1 MSQIQR
7 TPLADQATE
16 LLMNRIRAGEWGLGA
31 KLPGEMTLALQLGV
45 GRSTVREAI
54 RQLAGRGVLSSR
66 QGAGVFVTAL
76 EVPES
81 WRTVVSRADIISV
94 IDARLAIETA
104 SASLAAEKRSEADI
118 AAIKAALEYRKLE
131 SKIIDN
137 YVDADMAFH
146 RAIIVATK
154 NPILLDLF
162 DGLTARLREAM
173 VAMLKIVG
181 NSGSEEDHDIHA
193 RLFTAIEKRDVE
205 TAASLSRSHLQS
217 LKDWLI

>member
-1 MSQIQR
+1 
-7 TPLADQATE
+7 
-16 LLMNRIRAGEWGLGA
+16 
-31 KLPGEMTLALQLGV
+31 
-45 GRSTVREAI
+45 
-54 RQLAGRGVLSSR
+54 
-66 QGAGVFVTAL
+66 
-76 EVPES
+76 
-81 WRTVVSRADIISV
+81 
-94 IDARLAIETA
+94 
-104 SASLAAEKRSEADI
+104 
-118 AAIKAALEYRKLE
+118 
-131 SKIIDN
+131 
-137 YVDADMAFH
+137 MAFH

-205 TAASLSRSHLQS
+205 TAASLRRSHLQS